1 MKQKLVNKHIIRAIS
16 LGLTAVMASSPVT
29 ALASE
34 LEQLPEEEKKAEENT
49 QNRSEFAQKA
59 EEVQEQLAEA
69 ENSAVG
75 NEVNSPVIIDDTAE
89 EEKVQL
95 PSTGEAIEGT
105 VSSALVAAGEESLKD
120 VTATLTDKEG
130 SSYEIDYRISMENPS
145 VQENVGTGNTEISD
159 AKVDLN
165 NAVVLEETA
174 NAKTEIL
181 TEEVKKAEEEVKNV
195 EATNQE
201 VKQAE
206 EELKAAVDTVNT
218 LVNKGEVT
226 KEEAD
231 TAIENVQNAVE
242 MVEKAEET
250 AKTAVDKAQKLL
262 DTAQREADEAKAMY
276 ENAKN
281 SLASSKEEVTKAYE
295 EMVKA
300 EEKAEVLKAEVDRK
314 EKDYE
319 KALNLKKLY
328 EQMKE
333 VASKE
338 NPSSDYITEESKEEY
353 SSDFGREK
361 ASSAYWAASFD
372 YFEAYLEY
380 VYGGKKDFNAT
391 WTSKGEHFAKN
402 NVYEVSY
409 ADENGSTVTQYFNYH
424 LNNKEGD
431 ISIYEKKS
439 EIVYGNEQY
448 KPKESDVIVN
458 ADNGSYVIKKDDSKL
473 LEETDYLT
481 GFKNSFRNNEKLTLD
496 EDSLYKDYTLKDV
509 LIPDVNGDKIREVK
523 QEKGIDSQ
531 QKLENIIDSL
541 SDTQYVQLTY
551 SYLGSSPVVIE
562 VNAGVNVAALIED
575 IFRLPIGD
583 EAITAVVKEKCSLQK
598 AVVET
603 VRGNYTLEYKK
614 DDFISVEEFQKPNN
628 MIPGVTARKNYIKEV
643 IEERMAT
650 INGEASNVEIKE
662 VYKDGVL
669 VGYSYSYDIA
679 AQRVGINLKER
690 VYTATTYD
698 SKTDLLMERKDT
710 SQDQTILDA
719 MNAAAAYR
727 KKQDAAAIALAA
739 VKEAKADVIKAQRN
753 LESLEIN
760 DVKYQEAV
768 NKLEAAKANLNQQQ
782 EKLNEIEKEVKE
794 IKEEYE
800 KVKKELEEKS
810 YPEKE
815 GTEPNPEN
823 GTGENS
829 DDDLKD
835 VPKEEGGNSSDD
847 NKEKAPG
854 NSSEDGNRLPDR
866 TPARQPVTQ
875 PQNEQNSTPGNSG
888 NNNTQPIP
896 NGNNLPE
903 NTQDTVTLQQEDIF
917 TNLQQNNN
925 TSADITQDTVFVA
938 AADEEV
944 PLGGDLSQMI
954 GEEQLEEDGQIT
966 LTQLE
971 KETVP
976 LANTTLPKENMSWWW
991 LLIIALLGA
1000 TGYKMYEKY
1009 QEKKELKEEK

>member
-49 QNRSEFAQKA
+49 QNCSEFAQKA

-130 SSYEIDYRISMENPS
+130 SSYEIDYRISTENPS

-218 LVNKGEVT
+218 LVNKDEAT
-226 KEEAD
+226 KEETD

-250 AKTAVDKAQKLL
+250 AKTAVDKAQKQL

-481 GFKNSFRNNEKLTLD
+481 GFKNSFRNDEKLTLD

-925 TSADITQDTVFVA
+925 TSADITQDTVLVA

-971 KETVP
+971 EETVP

>member
-75 NEVNSPVIIDDTAE
+75 NEVNSSVIIDDTAE

-105 VSSALVAAGEESLKD
+105 VSSALVAADEESLKD

-250 AKTAVDKAQKLL
+250 AKTAVDKAQKQL

-481 GFKNSFRNNEKLTLD
+481 GFKNSFRNDEKLTLD

-710 SQDQTILDA
+710 SQEQTILDA

-823 GTGENS
+823 ETGENS

-925 TSADITQDTVFVA
+925 TLADITQDTVLVA
-938 AADEEV
+938 APDEEV

-971 KETVP
+971 EETVP

>member
-105 VSSALVAAGEESLKD
+105 VSSALVAADEESLKD

-250 AKTAVDKAQKLL
+250 AKTAVDKAQKQL

-481 GFKNSFRNNEKLTLD
+481 GFKNSFRNDEKLTLD

-710 SQDQTILDA
+710 SQEQTILDA

-823 GTGENS
+823 ETGENS

-925 TSADITQDTVFVA
+925 TLADITQDTVLVA
-938 AADEEV
+938 APDEEV

-971 KETVP
+971 EETVP

>member
-105 VSSALVAAGEESLKD
+105 VSSALVAADEESLKD

-250 AKTAVDKAQKLL
+250 AKTAVDKAQKQL

-481 GFKNSFRNNEKLTLD
+481 GFKNSFRNDEKLTLD

-509 LIPDVNGDKIREVK
+509 LIPDVNGEKIREVK

-823 GTGENS
+823 ETGENS

-925 TSADITQDTVFVA
+925 TSADITQDTVLVA

-954 GEEQLEEDGQIT
+954 GEEQLEEDDQIT

-971 KETVP
+971 EETVP